1 MASVLMVLNGSL
13 GMFIFF
19 TCQDCSLNCVS
30 LLQQASTLLAELDQS
45 PPQSTH
51 NAMKGCSEALVSSA
65 LLKHKDKEVGLLVAI
80 CISEIMRIVAP
91 DAPYSDDTLKVVS
104 FLVTGTSS
112 LHVVVIAR
120 SVLVRYKR
128 VAVQE
133 SSWKSLP
140 LHSSLHL
147 CRRN

>member
-13 GMFIFF
+13 GI
-19 TCQDCSLNCVS
+19 CSYLSVYNAMNCVS

-112 LHVVVIAR
+112 LHVFVIAR
-120 SVLVRYKR
+120 SVLVRYNKDC
-128 VAVQE
+128 
-133 SSWKSLP
+133 SSRIQLEIAAPSLFFAFMP
-140 LHSSLHL
+140 S
-147 CRRN
+147 